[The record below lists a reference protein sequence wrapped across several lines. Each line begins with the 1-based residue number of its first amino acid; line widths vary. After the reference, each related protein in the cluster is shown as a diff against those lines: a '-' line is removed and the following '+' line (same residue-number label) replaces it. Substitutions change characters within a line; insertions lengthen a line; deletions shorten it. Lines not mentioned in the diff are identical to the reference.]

1 MNFKSKLVSLFAGL
15 LVLAVLG
22 GCATESHTQIRK
34 DAEEK
39 SGAIDKSFQV
49 QQVKRSSASD
59 SSGVWVNKR
68 SVTIHETVLP
78 AIFRQPLKMRFDISM
93 TLSKVVYA
101 LSRETGL
108 RFTLAV
114 ETRQDAQNNIAF
126 GGYASDGSLKQ
137 TLDELTAMANM
148 SWRYREGAVEIYR
161 IDTKVFEISA
171 APGNTE
177 FIYSSTNKAA
187 QSNASS
193 TSSSGA
199 VGGATTGSGQDYK
212 TTVNLDFWGGVSR
225 DLKNLLTPAGRFSI
239 SEAGSTITVT
249 DAQEG
254 LAAVETYVR
263 DMNAKRARQVAIAVG
278 VYSVETTNGNDY
290 GVDWTAVY
298 NNVSRGV
305 SLQLLS
311 NQVTP
316 SGAGTIGAIIGANS
330 SSPWAGTKAL
340 FSALS
345 KEGRATV
352 VTEISRIVMNGEA
365 IPINNLREISYL
377 AEITTNSVPNA
388 GTTNS
393 LKPGMVTEGF
403 SMTMA
408 PQILAGDTVN
418 MMAALDFAFVD
429 KFSLETSGGQ
439 TIRTPE
445 RSTRSFLEKFSVKS
459 GETYVFGFR
468 QNQNAANDA
477 GFGGTGVLATLAGGS
492 RNSNA
497 SNKTIVVT
505 ITPTILNAAR

>member
-1 MNFKSKLVSLFAGL
+1 MSNRNVLVRMLSGFMLMA
-15 LVLAVLG
+15 AIA
-22 GCATESHTQIRK
+22 GCATQSHTQIRQE
-34 DAEEK
+34 AEQKSESIEK
-39 SGAIDKSFQV
+39 SLQV
-49 QQVKRSSASD
+49 PATKRGSASD
-59 SSGVWVNKR
+59 TNGVWVNKR
-68 SVTIHETVLP
+68 SVAIQETILP
-78 AIFRQPLKMRFDISM
+78 AIFRQPLKMRFDVTMS
-93 TLSKVVYA
+93 LSKVVYA
-101 LSRETGL
+101 LSRESGL
-108 RFTLAV
+108 RITLAV
-114 ETRQDAQNNIAF
+114 ETRQDALNPIAF
-126 GGYASDGSLKQ
+126 GGYSVDSTLKQ

-148 SWRYREGAVEIYR
+148 SWRYRDGAVEIYR

-177 FIYSSTNKAA
+177 FIYTSSNKAA
-187 QSNASS
+187 QSNATS
-193 TSSSGA
+193 TAGAGA

-239 SEAGSTITVT
+239 SEAGSTISVT

-254 LAAVETYVR
+254 LAAVEAYVR
-263 DMNAKRARQVAIAVG
+263 DMNAKRTRQVKIAVG
-278 VYSVETTNGNDY
+278 VYSVDTSNGNDY
-290 GVDWTAVY
+290 GVNWNAVY
-298 NNVSRGV
+298 TNLRRGF
-305 SLQLLS
+305 SLNLLS

-316 SGAGTIGAIIGANS
+316 SGAGSIGAIISADA
-330 SSPWAGTKAL
+330 SSPWAGSQAL

-345 KEGRATV
+345 KEGKATV
-352 VTEISRIVMNGEA
+352 VTEISKIVLNGEA
-365 IPINNLREISYL
+365 VPINNLREVSYL
-377 AEITTNSVPNA
+377 AEVTTNSIPNA

-403 SMTMA
+403 SLTMA

-418 MMAALDFAFVD
+418 MMAALDFAFID
-429 KFSLETSGGQ
+429 TFHQESSGGQ

-477 GFGGTGVLATLAGGS
+477 GFGGTGVLATLAGGARS
-492 RNSNA
+492 SNS

-505 ITPTILNAAR
+505 ITPTILNSAR